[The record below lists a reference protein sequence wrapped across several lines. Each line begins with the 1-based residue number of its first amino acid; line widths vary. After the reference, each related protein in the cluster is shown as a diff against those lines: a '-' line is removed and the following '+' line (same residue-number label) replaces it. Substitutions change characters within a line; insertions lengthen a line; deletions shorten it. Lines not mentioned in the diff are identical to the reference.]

1 MSNDT
6 RMYTVD
12 KFLGINQSA
21 DAKTKLRMGEASEMV
36 NFTVTDGFN
45 LKLRPGLRRV
55 VQYASTTSTIFG
67 SWAGK
72 VGGDDLFAV
81 YARDPERFDNVS
93 VYRAA
98 QDGFDMVRVQNMGRV
113 DGAAATIETVVKFFT
128 FGDTLWMMNNY
139 AIYAYDPENGFVE
152 QEPYVPKVL
161 IGTAPAGGGTTLENI
176 NLLSLYRRV
185 EFNADGETKDYVLP
199 EEADSVGK
207 IIVDNVEYPNGAALG
222 TFNKDNHTFSFAEAA
237 PAKGIGNVE
246 ITYKVKDEKKNTD
259 GRKAILLCK
268 LSECYNGSTDTRLF
282 VAGNGSNICY
292 YSGVTEAGKP
302 DPTYFPAMNEINVN
316 MDSSVV
322 TGLKRHFTKLVVFTR
337 DGAYTITYEPVTLVD
352 GSTIA
357 GFFLRSAGSGIGN
370 EAMGQI
376 ELVDNYPRSIARGG
390 IYEWKITSSF
400 YRDERNAQRI
410 SDRVEKTLGAHDLS
424 KAVTCDDGY
433 RKEYWVFLNDA
444 EGTILVHRYGVGK
457 DGIWCIYKCGLCSNV
472 TTANMC
478 GDKLVITTKTGMF
491 WFDDEAV
498 MDDGETW
505 RDEQTGIP
513 AVWESDYMDFGADF
527 RRKYSSVLYVNML
540 PQEDS
545 ELIVTAQ
552 TDKRSDYLEKTVTYE
567 EDLSPR
573 IRRIRLKT
581 KKFVF
586 YKLIMRIDTP
596 GKRAT
601 VLGYDQQVRFAS
613 MAK

>member
-55 VQYASTTSTIFG
+55 LESTSSTSNIF
-67 SWAGK
+67 SAWAGK
-72 VGGDDLFAV
+72 LGGDDLFAV
-81 YARDPERFDNVS
+81 YARDPELYDYVH
-93 VYRAA
+93 VYRAVR
-98 QDGFDMVRVQNMGRV
+98 DGFEHVRSQNLTRQDPGTASAV
-113 DGAAATIETVVKFFT
+113 TAVKFFT
-128 FGDTLWMMNNY
+128 FGGTLWMMNNL
-139 AIYAYDPENGFVE
+139 AVYAYDPENGFVE

-176 NLLSLYRRV
+176 NLLSEYRRV
-185 EFNADGETKDYVLP
+185 EFNADGEAKDYVLP

-207 IIVDNVEYPNGAALG
+207 IIVDNVEYPNASALG
-222 TFNKDNHTFSFAEAA
+222 IFDAVTHTFSFAETA
-237 PAKGIGNVE
+237 PAQGIGNVE
-246 ITYKVKDEKKNTD
+246 ITYKAKTTSETTKGKTD
-259 GRKAILLCK
+259 ILRCR

-282 VAGNGSNICY
+282 VAGNGSNMCY

-316 MDSSVV
+316 MDSSVI
-322 TGLKRHFTKLVVFTR
+322 TGLKRHFTKLLVFTR
-337 DGAYTITYEPVTLVD
+337 DGVYTITYEPVTLVD

-357 GFFLRSAGSGIGN
+357 GFFLRSASSGIGN

-376 ELVDNYPRSIARGG
+376 ELVDNYPRSLDRGG
-390 IYEWKITSSF
+390 VYEWKITSSF

-410 SDRVEKTLGAHDLS
+410 SDRVEKTLGAHELS
-424 KAVTCDDGY
+424 RAVTCDDGH

-457 DGIWCIYKCGLCSNV
+457 DGVWCVYKCGLCSRV

-478 GDKLVITTKTGMF
+478 GDKLVITTQTGMF

-513 AVWESDYMDFGADF
+513 AVWESDYMDFGANF

-596 GKRAT
+596 GKQAT